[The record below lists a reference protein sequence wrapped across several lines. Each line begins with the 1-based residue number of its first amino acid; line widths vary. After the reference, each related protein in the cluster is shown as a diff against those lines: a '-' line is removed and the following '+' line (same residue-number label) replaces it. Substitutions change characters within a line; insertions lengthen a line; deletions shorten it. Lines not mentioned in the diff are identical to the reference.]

1 MALSFAQTDVR
12 RMLLGASGLV
22 LTGIGSLAWFGDAH
36 AEDLVMIY
44 SSCLRIGLLLLA
56 LWLAFPQVTKLSVWK
71 FGVTVGVLLVL
82 AVRPRFLLTII
93 PIVISVTPL
102 MILIWMFRTAKNTPL
117 PKSSTK
123 KAKQPSSQQTLAHQ
137 DAQDVPNSG

>member
-1 MALSFAQTDVR
+1 MALSFAQTDIR
-12 RMLLGASGLV
+12 RMLLGASGVV

-36 AEDLVMIY
+36 AEDLIMIY

-82 AVRPRFLLTII
+82 AVRPRFLWTMI
-93 PIVISVTPL
+93 PIAISVTPL
-102 MILIWMFRTAKNTPL
+102 MILVWMFRTAKNTPL

-123 KAKQPSSQQTLAHQ
+123 TSTKKAKQPTLAHQ